1 VDRAMILVT
10 GPADGKVV
18 PLQSDWQPYRVAVVK
33 PFEWKELI
41 EGKLSDTIQSAT
53 IDYYPLQVAVGKTN
67 QWMIGTPGQRSPTL
81 IQVMT
86 TLLAA
91 TEDERWAV
99 RVRD

>member
-1 VDRAMILVT
+1 VDKAMILVT

-33 PFEWKELI
+33 PFEWKELA
-41 EGKLSDTIQSAT
+41 EGPLSDTIQSAT
-53 IDYYPLQVAVGKTN
+53 INYYPLQFAVGRAN
-67 QWMIGTPGQRSPTL
+67 QWMIGAPDRVAPTL
-81 IQVMT
+81 VQVMT